1 MIRDVLLRRIIVK
14 LISACAYSCFSYR
27 FLPNYDNEAKSA
39 MFKCCLWS
47 GRKIYL
53 FAKPIGV
60 AKARMEAEATVAA
73 ADAPLHAD
81 NEWNISVVD
90 DDVLECTYGASSGL
104 ALELPS
110 ANEFVKSLTSGATDT
125 AIDELEDLR
134 RQPEALNAN

>member
-14 LISACAYSCFSYR
+14 LMSACAYSCFSYR

-90 DDVLECTYGASSGL
+90 DDVLECTYGASSGFFFL
-104 ALELPS
+104 CSALYFYLL
-110 ANEFVKSLTSGATDT
+110 VKILLL
-125 AIDELEDLR
+125 I
-134 RQPEALNAN
+134 